1 MLSILMNDQ
10 YLLFAW
16 FLAAIFRGGGGIKS
30 LTPFALQDRRLTL
43 PHIAA
48 GSKTFFGNVNK
59 RLIGKT
65 DYVRTSENPA
75 TPAFDTR

>member
-1 MLSILMNDQ
+1 MLSILMDDQ

-43 PHIAA
+43 PRIAA
-48 GSKTFFGNVNK
+48 G
-59 RLIGKT
+59 
-65 DYVRTSENPA
+65 
-75 TPAFDTR
+75 